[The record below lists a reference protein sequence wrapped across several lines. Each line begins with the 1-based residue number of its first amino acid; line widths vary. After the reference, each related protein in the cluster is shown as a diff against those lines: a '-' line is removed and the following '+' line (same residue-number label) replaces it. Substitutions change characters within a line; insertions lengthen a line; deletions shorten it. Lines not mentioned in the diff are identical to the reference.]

1 MFCDQMCTFK
11 TVTSRDGQFVVSM
24 LTSYL
29 LSFYLGTEK
38 SLLTTGSPFQVD
50 SCIQVDTLLKQKQG
64 PRISLSMVKSDK
76 ELVILSGVGSLQL
89 MKNIVTEFDNV
100 RKQMTLKARFLCS
113 GDLVL
118 MVMVKLYHNV
128 SIGFLAF
135 LFGVHRTT
143 ASENLKT
150 AICILSHVLGA
161 AVFIPS
167 DESIKE
173 NLTVYFRKFPHTKII
188 LDCTEIAIQRPAD
201 LTSRIITYSHY
212 KKTYTAKV
220 LIGCAPSGMITFVS
234 NAYGG
239 RTSDCFITKESKVLE
254 KCSPLEQVMVDKGF
268 LIDKLCDDARVE
280 LVRPPFLRN
289 KQRMSRTDAVLNQD
303 IARAR
308 VHVER
313 AIQRLKVFRI
323 LQQRFPTHLMPL
335 FDDVMKLVAGIVNL
349 SPPIFAHD
357 KFL

>member
-1 MFCDQMCTFK
+1 MA
-11 TVTSRDGQFVVSM
+11 RFVVSM
-24 LTSYL
+24 LSSYL

-76 ELVILSGVGSLQL
+76 ELVIRSDVGSLQL
-89 MKNIVTEFDNV
+89 TKNIVTDFDNV

-128 SIGFLAF
+128 SISFLAF

-167 DESIKE
+167 DESIEE

-220 LIGCAPSGMITFVS
+220 LTGCAPTGMITFVS

-239 RTSDCFITKESKVLE
+239 RTSDCFITKKSKVLE

-335 FDDVMKLVAGIVNL
+335 FDDVIKLVAGIVNL